1 MMREQW
7 EAVDR
12 YFGELLLCPDS
23 ALDEA
28 LRDSADAGLPAISVT
43 PQQGK
48 FLNLLA
54 RAMGARSILEI
65 GTLGGYSTIWLARA
79 LPPGGRVVT
88 LEIDSGHADVARNN
102 IARAGISDR
111 VELILG
117 PALDTLPR
125 LAADGRGPFDYIF
138 IDADKLNYPVYLTW
152 SLRLSRVGTA
162 IIADNVVRDGA
173 IANADSSDENVQA
186 VRRFNDRLAA
196 EPRLDATV
204 IQTVGGKGYDGFAIA
219 IVKEPA
225 AT

>member
-1 MMREQW
+1 MREQW
-7 EAVDR
+7 EAVDG
-12 YFGELLLCPDS
+12 YFGELLLRPDP
-23 ALDEA
+23 ALDAA
-28 LRDSADAGLPAISVT
+28 LTDSADAGLPTINVT

-88 LEIDSGHADVARNN
+88 LEIDSGHADVARKN

-117 PALDTLPR
+117 SALETLPR
-125 LAADGRGPFDYIF
+125 LDAEHRGPFDLIF
-138 IDADKLNYPVYLTW
+138 IDADKLSYPDYLIW
-152 SLRLSRVGTA
+152 SLRLSRHGTL

-173 IANADSSDENVQA
+173 IVNPDSGDENVQA
-186 VRRFNDRLAA
+186 VRRFNDRLASD
-196 EPRLDATV
+196 PRLDATV

-225 AT
+225 TS